1 MVGAG
6 GGWARGARGLAG
18 PGPGTGVG
26 PTSQVPVFFTL
37 DLVISC

>member
-18 PGPGTGVG
+18 PGPGTGCGTHIAG
-26 PTSQVPVFFTL
+26 PCVFHL
-37 DLVISC
+37 RPSN